1 MKKYIMLFMI
11 ILLCFGCKA
20 KYNIVINKDLSVNE
34 KIVALEDEEFY
45 KRYYNSSKERVIKFA
60 AYSSLDY
67 LNKNN
72 YTRNI
77 VEYDDYAGAVV
88 ETTFDSIKDYFER
101 SKAHEQLYKNNNSS
115 IDGKN
120 VKIDL
125 TEILPKNNNVVGRYS
140 IDECEV
146 TIELPFKVVKNN
158 ADKVDKK
165 KNKYKW
171 NLNTSEEKNIYI
183 EFNTNSYAKG
193 FEENN
198 YYFIIIIPIIGLLV
212 CGIIYIKKK
221 KRNKI

>member
-1 MKKYIMLFMI
+1 MKKYIMLSMI

-34 KIVALEDEEFY
+34 KIVALEDENFY
-45 KRYYNSSKERVIKFA
+45 KEYYNSSKERVIKFA
-60 AYSSLDY
+60 LSSALDY

-72 YTRNI
+72 YTRNV

-101 SKAHEQLYKNNNSS
+101 SKASEQLYKNNNSS
-115 IDGKN
+115 INGKN

-125 TEILPKNNNVVGRYS
+125 KEILPKNNNVVDRYS

-146 TIELPFKVVKNN
+146 TIELPFKVIKNN

-165 KNKYKW
+165 KNKYSW
-171 NLNTSEEKNIYI
+171 NLKTGEEKDIYI
-183 EFNTNSYAKG
+183 EFNTNSYVNVIDKVS
-193 FEENN
+193 N
-198 YYFIIIIPIIGLLV
+198 YFLIILPIFVLLIIIIF
-212 CGIIYIKKK
+212 YKK
-221 KRNKI
+221 KRKSNKI